1 MHINLNNVL
10 TIGDPNARTGGS
22 SDYIWNTTA
31 LDNVSD
37 DVGATELINM
47 YSLQHNR
54 RSQDAVKNNFGHAL
68 IDLCISLRLLIVNS
82 RVDNWPVNTL
92 ALLRRRVFFHGFVI
106 FMLVNLMN

>member
-47 YSLQHNR
+47 
-54 RSQDAVKNNFGHAL
+54 
-68 IDLCISLRLLIVNS
+68 
-82 RVDNWPVNTL
+82 
-92 ALLRRRVFFHGFVI
+92 
-106 FMLVNLMN
+106 